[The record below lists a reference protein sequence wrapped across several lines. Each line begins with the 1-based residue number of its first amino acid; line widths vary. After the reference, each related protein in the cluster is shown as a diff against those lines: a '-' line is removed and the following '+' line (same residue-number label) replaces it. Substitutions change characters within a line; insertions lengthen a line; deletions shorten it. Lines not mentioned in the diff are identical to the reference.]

1 MPRENAMATPEAIRI
16 EDEVWQEAFTRR
28 EPARPSRERS
38 LRAIDGELPD
48 WLVETTGKTLSE
60 PASWSVGRPATRERA
75 ASRRTAAGSAPSA
88 TAVNTPVLAGSEDMG
103 AAAAAASVI
112 ADEMRPVPRA
122 VAEQLT
128 AAPPSPAL
136 LGAGAVQAGATPA
149 RRTVKIQ
156 GRGAERNLP
165 LPDSSRRRPPRRAYE
180 RTGFRPDRL
189 AMWAVVLGLLLVVI
203 AIISA
208 H

>member
-28 EPARPSRERS
+28 EPARPSRERR
-38 LRAIDGELPD
+38 LQAIKGELPD
-48 WLVETTGKTLSE
+48 WLIETTGKTPPFE
-60 PASWSVGRPATRERA
+60 YVG
-75 ASRRTAAGSAPSA
+75 
-88 TAVNTPVLAGSEDMG
+88 AV
-103 AAAAAASVI
+103 AAATGVI
-112 ADEMRPVPRA
+112 ADEAPAAPRPVADDPPAA
-122 VAEQLT
+122 V
-128 AAPPSPAL
+128 PSPAL
-136 LGAGAVQAGATPA
+136 VGVGAGRAAATPA

-189 AMWAVVLGLLLVVI
+189 AMWAVMLGFVLVLI
-203 AIISA
+203 AILSA